1 MIKFLTRHPEKIYI
15 PLLEHI
21 QLVFLTLV
29 ISVAIAAVLTLVCLR
44 SDRLSMWLQQLLG
57 VVYSIP
63 SLALFAIMIP
73 VTGLGRTTAVIA
85 LTAYNQYLLLRNFT
99 TGLREVDPAV
109 TDAAKGIGMTWL
121 QVLTRV
127 QIPLAKRALF
137 AGIRLAVVSTIGI
150 GTIAASINAG
160 GLGTLLF
167 DGLRTMNMARI
178 LWGSLLSAG
187 LAIATNALLKAGFDQ
202 VILDAEGVLQTDRQ
216 FDRVLEL
223 IGPATLRDTF
233 SHVAEGGIVC
243 STGQLG
249 GQWYL
254 NDFDPIMELPANGY
268 LTSFYSGNVDPARL
282 QSLLDYVQ
290 KYGIDPAPE
299 RVFSLPQVPEAH
311 AYLES
316 THSFGKVIV
325 VI

>member
-63 SLALFAIMIP
+63 SLALFAILIP

-109 TDAAKGIGMTWL
+109 RDAAKGIGMTWL
-121 QVLTRV
+121 QV
-127 QIPLAKRALF
+127 KRALF

-187 LAIATNALLKAGFDQ
+187 LAIATNALLKA
-202 VILDAEGVLQTDRQ
+202 AEDR
-216 FDRVLEL
+216 L
-223 IGPATLRDTF
+223 
-233 SHVAEGGIVC
+233 
-243 STGQLG
+243 
-249 GQWYL
+249 
-254 NDFDPIMELPANGY
+254 
-268 LTSFYSGNVDPARL
+268 
-282 QSLLDYVQ
+282 
-290 KYGIDPAPE
+290 
-299 RVFSLPQVPEAH
+299 
-311 AYLES
+311 
-316 THSFGKVIV
+316 
-325 VI
+325 